1 MAIGTETSKVSY
13 TGDGVV
19 TDFPVPFGFDAADLK
34 VAYRPADADPEDD
47 DTAWVEGANYTV
59 TVAGSGGTVTAAAA
73 PPVGSTVTIY
83 RAPALVQ
90 LDAFSA
96 DEPFDGLKIE
106 EALDKVVEQVQ
117 RVRDDVD
124 RAPRF
129 RHTAGV
135 DFALEA
141 PVPGAV
147 LTVDETGLIGKW
159 MDPPDTVIVG
169 SQGYDLHCS
178 FPVAPVEGEGV
189 VFTIVRKME
198 LPAALAGSM
207 ARCVTAPAAEQVFKI
222 HAGATEIGTITF
234 AIGATLGVIAGPASS
249 VVMVPSDRLT
259 IRLDSEQDPTMRDV
273 SIALLGRSPVLSTIP
288 ASDFTAALAE
298 HAETIADAV
307 AAALALADGNL
318 QALVDAL
325 MDSGSDVVAAF
336 ATALAGHGHALSDIT
351 GLVDAL
357 AGRAAAAHSHAQSD
371 VTGLVEALS
380 GKAASVHGHAI
391 ADVTGLEAALAAAG
405 GTPEIADVVGLVAAL
420 TGKAASVHLHSVTVQ
435 TELAGT
441 PYANTT
447 TTYATMSQT
456 FEYAAPSNGAACK
469 VSVEVEG
476 TTESPNGGGSDRG
489 FLKLQVLVGAS
500 WTDVLVGGV
509 AIEKFVGQVRAAGT
523 APASSRIDTFERH
536 FTAVL
541 SNAQQKTGGG
551 FAVRIQGKI
560 VDAGSTTRTRVI
572 TAEMAECA

>member
-1 MAIGTETSKVSY
+1 MAIGTETSTVSY

-34 VAYRPADADPEDD
+34 VSYRPAGADAEDD
-47 DTAWVEGANYTV
+47 DTAWVEGTNYTV

-73 PPVGSTVTIY
+73 PPVGSTVTIR

-90 LDAFSA
+90 LDAFTA
-96 DEPFDGLKIE
+96 DEPYDGPKIE
-106 EALDKVVEQVQ
+106 EAFDKVVELVQ

-129 RHTAGV
+129 RRTAGV
-135 DFALEA
+135 DFALEE

-147 LTVDETGLIGKW
+147 LTVDDTGLIGKW

-178 FPVAPVEGEGV
+178 FPQAPVEGEGV

-207 ARCVTAPAAEQVFKI
+207 ARCVVAPAAEQVFKI
-222 HAGATEIGTITF
+222 HAGATEIGAITF
-234 AIGATLGVIAGPASS
+234 AAAATVGVIAGPASA
-249 VVMVPSDRLT
+249 VVMAPSDRLT

-307 AAALALADGNL
+307 AAALALADGDL

-325 MDSGSDVVAAF
+325 TDSGSDVVAAF

-357 AGRAAAAHSHAQSD
+357 AGKAAASHAHAQSD
-371 VTGLVEALS
+371 VTGLVSALS
-380 GKAASVHGHAI
+380 GKAAAVHGHAI
-391 ADVTGLEAALAAAG
+391 EDVTGLEAALAAAG
-405 GTPEIADVVGLVAAL
+405 GTPEIADVVGLVTAL
-420 TGKAASVHLHSVTVQ
+420 AGKAAVDHLHDVTVQ
-435 TELAGT
+435 TET
-441 PYANTT
+441 PGSAYSNST
-447 TTYATMSQT
+447 TTYAAMSQT
-456 FEYAAPSNGAACK
+456 FSYEQPVTDASCK
-469 VSVEVEG
+469 VAVDVLG
-476 TTESPNGGGSDRG
+476 TTLSPNGGGFARSL
-489 FLKLQVLVGAS
+489 LKMQALIGAT
-500 WTDVLVGGV
+500 WTDVSPEMSVGFLRITGNN
-509 AIEKFVGQVRAAGT
+509 
-523 APASSRIDTFERH
+523 PSSPVQMVFNCTLKARLT
-536 FTAVL
+536 
-541 SNAQQKTGGG
+541 SAQQKTGGG
-551 FAVRIQGKI
+551 YSVRVQGKI
-560 VDAGSTTRTRVI
+560 VDAGSSLTTAVI